1 MVKNLSKLMTKNG
14 IISALA
20 FDQRGALKKMMAK
33 HQTEEPTVEQM
44 EELKKLVSEELTQ
57 FSSSI
62 LLDPE

>member
-33 HQTEEPTVEQM
+33 HQAEEPTV
-44 EELKKLVSEELTQ
+44 
-57 FSSSI
+57 
-62 LLDPE
+62 

>member
-1 MVKNLSKLMTKNG
+1 
-14 IISALA
+14 
-20 FDQRGALKKMMAK
+20 MMAK

-62 LLDPE
+62 LLDPEFGLPASRRDEQCGLL